1 MGWLFGGSGAD
12 KEEKEGEEAGK
23 DGARIKGVKS
33 MEDINRFQ
41 EPRYDAVKGVGET
54 SSPDWPYFR
63 SVERKSQS
71 SRQVGSAAS
80 RGNIGKPP
88 SLAALNNERRMSW
101 SDESGQDLVSYFE
114 EGRSHSSLSSQGSCV
129 SASLPIKSAMKRS
142 TNTIS
147 TTGSTVSFFDGSSG
161 SKDDDDNDVDC
172 VKGDGRDEGEG
183 EGEGEGDRDGGET
196 SPTSVCETIS
206 QSQREARGV
215 PEENGEIGGHLSP
228 DIVLPGTSPES
239 QYEAT
244 DVLCSLPKPG
254 DFSPANQY
262 FGCKANTMIASSGV
276 ISPQWGWYIST
287 TPPLQQYNIGYGKNN
302 NQITGVQ
309 QIKDEETKDGG
320 LALALNDTTSHK
332 FTNG

>member
-1 MGWLFGGSGAD
+1 
-12 KEEKEGEEAGK
+12 
-23 DGARIKGVKS
+23 
-33 MEDINRFQ
+33 
-41 EPRYDAVKGVGET
+41 
-54 SSPDWPYFR
+54 
-63 SVERKSQS
+63 
-71 SRQVGSAAS
+71 
-80 RGNIGKPP
+80 
-88 SLAALNNERRMSW
+88 
-101 SDESGQDLVSYFE
+101 
-114 EGRSHSSLSSQGSCV
+114 
-129 SASLPIKSAMKRS
+129 MKRS

-147 TTGSTVSFFDGSSG
+147 TTGSTVSFFDSSSG
-161 SKDDDDNDVDC
+161 SKDDDDNDVDY
-172 VKGDGRDEGEG
+172 VKGDGRD

-276 ISPQWGWYIST
+276 ISPQWGWYIRCVDSCALRLCV
-287 TPPLQQYNIGYGKNN
+287 LQQTQAGRTFTPSPHHHHHHHFIS
-302 NQITGVQ
+302 
-309 QIKDEETKDGG
+309 
-320 LALALNDTTSHK
+320 SHAQHNAPSA
-332 FTNG
+332 TIQHRIRQE